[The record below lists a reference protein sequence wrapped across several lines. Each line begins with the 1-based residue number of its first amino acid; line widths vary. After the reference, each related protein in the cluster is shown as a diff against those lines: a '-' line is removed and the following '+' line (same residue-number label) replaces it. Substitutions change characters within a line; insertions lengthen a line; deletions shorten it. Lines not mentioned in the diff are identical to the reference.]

1 MPAETS
7 LAICSM
13 IFGGVLER
21 FPSLRVAFAHGG
33 GAFPFLIGRVDHAF
47 RVRPDV
53 VAAENRTSPRHYLA
67 HDGVPARF
75 YVDSH
80 VHDADA
86 LRLLLKLF
94 GAERIA
100 FGSDYPFSLGETHP
114 GELIESMMLPQ
125 KQKAQLLSG
134 TVREFLR
141 V

>member
-1 MPAETS
+1 
-7 LAICSM
+7 
-13 IFGGVLER
+13 
-21 FPSLRVAFAHGG
+21 
-33 GAFPFLIGRVDHAF
+33 
-47 RVRPDV
+47 VRPDV

-67 HDGVPARF
+67 HDDVPARF

-94 GAERIA
+94 GAERVA

-114 GELIESMMLPQ
+114 GELIKSMDLAE
-125 KQKAQLLSG
+125 KEKAQLFFG

-141 V
+141 L